1 MMRSTVI
8 FQVKNLIC
16 AVPVQVLRSTFKD
29 MRYLIPVI
37 GLFFTLSPLQS
48 QSLTTEQ
55 IEYDGLTRTYLK
67 YIPAGF
73 DEDNSLPL
81 VMSFHG
87 GAGNSSDQ
95 LAVADMRSLAD
106 QDQFILLYP
115 DAYPEPLEGE
125 TNWQVVV
132 SGDLPFTVP
141 TAHDDIGFVDALID
155 EMDAAHG
162 IDLNRVYAMGYSN
175 GGGFT
180 FDLACR
186 LNERIAAIGVVART
200 MYIESYEACNVTHPT
215 AVMTILGT
223 ADYISEY
230 NGIIYEGTEYY
241 ASAEDSHQLWIEGNG
256 LETTAFETNIPDISS
271 NDGST
276 ADLLTW
282 SSPDNCIALEH
293 YRINGGGHDWPGTFG
308 NMDIVAHEVIWDFVK
323 DYGLTGH
330 LDCTTNSIE
339 VTDDV
344 SKLEWSVYP
353 NPTSNQLNISAPSRG
368 TWHCTLFNAK
378 GQAVLQKRTNQSA
391 ITLECRDVAPG
402 LYLMR
407 ANDGNGESFSTS
419 ILIEH

>member
-1 MMRSTVI
+1 MRQLIST
-8 FQVKNLIC
+8 
-16 AVPVQVLRSTFKD
+16 
-29 MRYLIPVI
+29 I
-37 GLFFTLSPLQS
+37 GFFFILNPLQS
-48 QSLTTEQ
+48 QGLSTEQ
-55 IEYDGLTRTYLK
+55 IEFDGLNRTYLK

-73 DEDNSLPL
+73 DANSSLPL

-87 GAGNSSDQ
+87 GAGNSNDQ
-95 LAVADMRSLAD
+95 LAIADLRSLAD

-115 DAYPEPLEGE
+115 DAYPEPLAGE
-125 TNWQVVV
+125 TNWQVEV
-132 SGDLPFTVP
+132 SGDLPFTEP

-155 EMDAAHG
+155 EMHEAHG

-223 ADYISEY
+223 EDYNSLY
-230 NGIIYEGTEYY
+230 DGITYEGTLYY
-241 ASAEDSHQLWIEGNG
+241 ASADDSHELWLEANG
-256 LETTAFETNIPDISS
+256 IQDEPLETAVPNISS

-276 ADLLTW
+276 ADLITW
-282 SSPDNCIALEH
+282 ESTDECVAVEH

-323 DYGLTGH
+323 DYGLSGL
-330 LDCTTNSIE
+330 LDCTTNSIAVNE
-339 VTDDV
+339 DA

-353 NPTSNQLNISAPSRG
+353 NPTSDQLNISAPSNGPWR
-368 TWHCTLFNAK
+368 CTLFNAK
-378 GQAVLQKRTNQSA
+378 GQAIHQRTANQSI
-391 ITLECRDVAPG
+391 ITIDCQSVAPG
-402 LYLMR
+402 LHLLR
-407 ANDGNGESFSTS
+407 ATDGKGKSFSS
-419 ILIEH
+419 SVLIEH

>member
-1 MMRSTVI
+1 MRSTVI

-55 IEYDGLTRTYLK
+55 IEFDGLTRTYLK

>member
-1 MMRSTVI
+1 MRSLVRQ
-8 FQVKNLIC
+8 F
-16 AVPVQVLRSTFKD
+16 LRFTFSA
-29 MRYLIPVI
+29 MRHLLPTL
-37 GLFFTLSPLQS
+37 GLFFALNPLQS
-48 QSLTTEQ
+48 QSLTSEQ
-55 IEYDGLTRTYLK
+55 IEFDGLTRTYLK

-73 DEDNSLPL
+73 DEDSSLPL

-87 GAGNSSDQ
+87 GTGNANDQ
-95 LAVADMRSLAD
+95 LAIADMRSLAD

-132 SGDLPFTVP
+132 AGDLPFTVP
-141 TAHDDIGFVDALID
+141 TPHDDIGFVDALID

-223 ADYISEY
+223 ADFISEY
-230 NGIIYEGTEYY
+230 NGIVYEGTEYY
-241 ASAEDSHQLWIEGNG
+241 VSAEDSHQLWIEANG
-256 LETTAFETNIPDISS
+256 LETTASETDVPDIAS
-271 NDGST
+271 NDGSN
-276 ADLLTW
+276 ADLISW
-282 SSPDNCIALEH
+282 SSPDNCISLEH

-330 LDCTTNSIE
+330 LDCATSSME
-339 VTDDV
+339 VTDGA
-344 SKLEWSVYP
+344 SKLEWNVYP
-353 NPTSNQLNISAPSRG
+353 NPASNQLNISMPSRG
-368 TWHCTLFNAK
+368 PWLCTLFNAK
-378 GQAVLQKRTNQSA
+378 GQAILQKGANQST

-407 ANDGNGESFSTS
+407 ASDGNGESFSTS
-419 ILIEH
+419 ILIQH

>member
-1 MMRSTVI
+1 MIRFLLLTALLC
-8 FQVKNLIC
+8 FVKVTDC
-16 AVPVQVLRSTFKD
+16 QE
-29 MRYLIPVI
+29 
-37 GLFFTLSPLQS
+37 
-48 QSLTTEQ
+48 LTSEQ
-55 IEYDGLTRTYLK
+55 LEYDGLTRTYLK

-73 DEDNSLPL
+73 DGNNSLPL

-87 GAGNSSDQ
+87 GTGNGNEQ
-95 LAVADMRSLAD
+95 LAVADMRDLAD

-141 TAHDDIGFVDALID
+141 TAHDDVGFVDALID
-155 EMDAAHG
+155 EMHAAHG

-200 MYIESYEACNVTHPT
+200 MYVESYESCNATHPT

-223 ADYISEY
+223 DDYISNY
-230 NGIIYEGTEYY
+230 DGITYEGTLYY
-241 ASAEDSHQLWIEGNG
+241 ASADDSHDLWLDANG
-256 LETTAFETNIPDISS
+256 IQSEPVETAVPNVSS

-276 ADLLTW
+276 ADLISW
-282 SSPDNCIALEH
+282 ESPDECVAVEH

-323 DYGLTGH
+323 QYGLSGH
-330 LDCTTNSIE
+330 LDCTSSSIASSVHDLPE
-339 VTDDV
+339 P
-344 SKLEWSVYP
+344 WHVYP
-353 NPTSNQLNISAPSRG
+353 NPATDQLTVVAPEIAG
-368 TWHCTLFNAK
+368 TWSCELTNVQGQVMKRSQTNRSAMTFPCHDLAAGLYIAK
-378 GQAVLQKRTNQSA
+378 GQL
-391 ITLECRDVAPG
+391 P
-402 LYLMR
+402 
-407 ANDGNGESFSTS
+407 DGTHFSTPAF
-419 ILIEH
+419 IQH

>member
-1 MMRSTVI
+1 MKKFISM
-8 FQVKNLIC
+8 
-16 AVPVQVLRSTFKD
+16 
-29 MRYLIPVI
+29 
-37 GLFFTLSPLQS
+37 LFMAFTLALAFGQE
-48 QSLTTEQ
+48 LTTEQ
-55 IEYDGLTRTYLK
+55 LQFDGLNRTYLK

-73 DEDNSLPL
+73 DANSSLPL

-87 GAGNSSDQ
+87 GASNSSDQ
-95 LAVADMRSLAD
+95 LAIADLRSLAD

-115 DAYPEPLEGE
+115 DAYPEPLAGE

-132 SGDLPFTVP
+132 SGDLPFTEP

-155 EMDAAHG
+155 EMHAAHG

-241 ASAEDSHQLWIEGNG
+241 ASAEDSHQLWIEANG
-256 LETTAFETNIPDISS
+256 LETAVSETAVPDISS

-276 ADLLTW
+276 ADLISW
-282 SSPDNCIALEH
+282 SSADNCIALEH

-308 NMDIVAHEVIWDFVK
+308 NMDIVAHEVIWNFVK
-323 DYGLTGH
+323 DYGLSGL
-330 LDCTTNSIE
+330 LDCTTSSIA
-339 VTDDV
+339 VNDDA
-344 SKLEWSVYP
+344 SKLKWSVYP
-353 NPTSNQLNISAPSRG
+353 NPTSDQLNISAPSSG
-368 TWHCTLFNAK
+368 PWHCTLFNAR
-378 GQAVLQKRTNQSA
+378 GQAIGQKTANQSI
-391 ITLECRDVAPG
+391 ITIDCQSVAPG
-402 LYLMR
+402 LHLLR
-407 ANDGNGESFSTS
+407 ASDGKGESFSS
-419 ILIEH
+419 SVLIEH

>member
-1 MMRSTVI
+1 MKVAAKTNTFSL
-8 FQVKNLIC
+8 LIL
-16 AVPVQVLRSTFKD
+16 AFIV
-29 MRYLIPVI
+29 
-37 GLFFTLSPLQS
+37 GPLHGQE
-48 QSLTTEQ
+48 LTNEQ
-55 IEYDGLTRTYLK
+55 IEFDGLNRTYLK

-73 DEDNSLPL
+73 DGNSSLPL

-87 GAGNSSDQ
+87 GTGNGNEQ
-95 LAVADMRSLAD
+95 LAIADMRDLAD
-106 QDQFILLYP
+106 EDQFILLYP

-132 SGDLPFTVP
+132 AGDLPFTVP
-141 TAHDDIGFVDALID
+141 TAHDDIGFIDALID
-155 EMDAAHG
+155 EMHDVHG

-223 ADYISEY
+223 DDFISNY
-230 NGIIYEGTEYY
+230 DGITYEGTLYY
-241 ASAEDSHQLWIEGNG
+241 ASANDSHQLWIDAND
-256 LETTAFETNIPDISS
+256 LELTATESAMPNISS

-276 ADLLTW
+276 ADLISW
-282 SSPDNCIALEH
+282 SRADGCVSLEQ

-330 LDCTTNSIE
+330 LDCSSNSITE
-339 VTDDV
+339 P
-344 SKLEWSVYP
+344 SNASELQWSIYP
-353 NPTSNQLNISAPSRG
+353 NPTSDQLNISSPFDG
-368 TWHCTLFNAK
+368 LWNCTLLNAK
-378 GQAVLQKRTNQSA
+378 GLVMRSTSANQPNVALDCKDLAPGMYVVRA
-391 ITLECRDVAPG
+391 ITA
-402 LYLMR
+402 
-407 ANDGNGESFSTS
+407 NGESFSTPA
-419 ILIEH
+419 LIQR

>member
-1 MMRSTVI
+1 
-8 FQVKNLIC
+8 L
-16 AVPVQVLRSTFKD
+16 VQPFTFGD
-29 MRYLIPVI
+29 MRI
-37 GLFFTLSPLQS
+37 LFSAIALFSALSLLQS
-48 QSLTTEQ
+48 QELTTEQ
-55 IEYDGLTRTYLK
+55 IEFDGLNRTYLK

-73 DEDNSLPL
+73 DANSSLPL
-81 VMSFHG
+81 VLNFHG
-87 GAGNSSDQ
+87 GAGNASDQ
-95 LAVADMRSLAD
+95 LAVADLRSLAD

-115 DAYPEPLEGE
+115 DAYPEPLQGE

-132 SGDLPFTVP
+132 SGDLPFTTP

-155 EMDAAHG
+155 EMHTLHG

-223 ADYISEY
+223 ADYISDY

-241 ASAEDSHQLWIEGNG
+241 ASAEDSHQLWIDGNG
-256 LETTAFETNIPDISS
+256 LEITASEENVPDISS

-282 SSPDNCIALEH
+282 SSTDQCIALEH

-308 NMDIVAHEVIWDFVK
+308 NMDIVAHEVIWNFVK
-323 DYGLTGH
+323 EYGLTGH
-330 LDCTTNSIE
+330 LDCESNSIG
-339 VTDDV
+339 TLGDS
-344 SKLEWSVYP
+344 SKSSWGVYP
-353 NPTSNQLNISAPSRG
+353 NPASAQLNISAPSSG
-368 TWHCTLFNAK
+368 PWYCTLFNAK
-378 GQAVLQKRTNQSA
+378 GQAIHQKTASQST
-391 ITLECRDVAPG
+391 ITIDCQSVAPG
-402 LYLMR
+402 LHLLR
-407 ANDGNGESFSTS
+407 ATDGKGESFSS
-419 ILIEH
+419 SVLIER

>member
-1 MMRSTVI
+1 MRH
-8 FQVKNLIC
+8 LI
-16 AVPVQVLRSTFKD
+16 LT
-29 MRYLIPVI
+29 I
-37 GLFFTLSPLQS
+37 GFFFALNPLQS
-48 QSLTTEQ
+48 QGLTTEQ
-55 IEYDGLTRTYLK
+55 IEFDGLTRTYLK
-67 YIPAGF
+67 YIPDGF
-73 DEDNSLPL
+73 DEDSSLPL

-87 GAGNSSDQ
+87 GAGNASDQ
-95 LAVADMRSLAD
+95 LAIADMRSLAD

-115 DAYPEPLEGE
+115 DAYPEPVEGE

-155 EMDAAHG
+155 EMVAAHG

-230 NGIIYEGTEYY
+230 NGIIYEGTEYFV
-241 ASAEDSHQLWIEGNG
+241 SAEDSHQLWMDGNG
-256 LETTAFETNIPDISS
+256 LETTASETNIPDISG

-276 ADLLTW
+276 ADLISW
-282 SSPDNCIALEH
+282 GSPDNCIALEH

-339 VTDDV
+339 VTDGA
-344 SKLEWSVYP
+344 SQLEWSAYP
-353 NPTSNQLNISAPSRG
+353 
-368 TWHCTLFNAK
+368 
-378 GQAVLQKRTNQSA
+378 QSY
-391 ITLECRDVAPG
+391 VQ
-402 LYLMR
+402 
-407 ANDGNGESFSTS
+407 S
-419 ILIEH
+419 IEHFSSVTRSMALHPFQCQRTSHPSKKSKSVDHHFGMS